1 MPDVRTERRE
11 ARARMRALASEY
23 VERFSARH
31 PVRAAA
37 LVGSV
42 ARGDFNVWSDI
53 DVVVVVDALPD
64 RLPDRALALA
74 MDAPP
79 GVQAIG
85 FTPPEFERAYSR
97 GDPLAR
103 EAVELGQALRGEV
116 FFSRFRPPRPTGG

>member
-31 PVRAAA
+31 PA
-37 LVGSV
+37 
-42 ARGDFNVWSDI
+42 
-53 DVVVVVDALPD
+53 
-64 RLPDRALALA
+64 
-74 MDAPP
+74 
-79 GVQAIG
+79 
-85 FTPPEFERAYSR
+85 PPEFERAYSP

>member
-1 MPDVRTERRE
+1 MPDVRAERRQT
-11 ARARMRALASEY
+11 RARMRALASEY
-23 VERFSARH
+23 VERVCARH
-31 PVRAAA
+31 TVRAAA

-74 MDAPP
+74 LDAPP
-79 GVQAIG
+79 GVQPIG
-85 FTPPEFERAYSR
+85 FTPPEFERAYRR

-103 EAVELGQALRGEV
+103 EAVELGQALRGEG
-116 FFSRFRPPRPTGG
+116 FFSRFRPPQPKSG